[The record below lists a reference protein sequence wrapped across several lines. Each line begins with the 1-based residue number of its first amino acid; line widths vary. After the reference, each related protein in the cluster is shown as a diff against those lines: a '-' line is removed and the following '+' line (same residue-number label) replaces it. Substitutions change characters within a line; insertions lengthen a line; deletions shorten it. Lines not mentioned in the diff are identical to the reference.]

1 MDIVSA
7 LAAFAAYFFSGFA
20 MVLVFLFI
28 YTRITAHDEWALI
41 KENNQSAAFGFVGT
55 CLGYVIPLAS
65 AAVNSVSLLDYVIWG
80 VVALVVQLL
89 LFAAVKVYM
98 PRISDKIEANQLAAG
113 IFLGG
118 VSISGGVLNAA
129 CMTY

>member
-1 MDIVSA
+1 MDIIGA
-7 LAAFAAYFFSGFA
+7 LGAFAAYFFSGFA
-20 MVLVFLFI
+20 MVLVFLFV
-28 YTRITAHDEWALI
+28 YTRITPHDEWTLI
-41 KENNQSAAFGFVGT
+41 KQDNQAAAFAFIGA

-65 AAVNSVSLLDYVIWG
+65 AAVNSIGILDYLLWG

-89 LFAAVKVYM
+89 LFAAVKLYM
-98 PRISDKIEANQLAAG
+98 PRVSSKIEANHVAAG

-129 CMTY
+129 CMSY

>member
-1 MDIVSA
+1 MDIISA

-41 KENNQSAAFGFVGT
+41 KQNNQSAAFGFVGA

-65 AAVNSVSLLDYVIWG
+65 AAINSVSLLDYVIWG
-80 VVALVVQLL
+80 AVALVVQLL

-98 PRISDKIEANQLAAG
+98 PRISDKIEANHLAAG

>member
-1 MDIVSA
+1 MEIINL
-7 LAAFAAYFFSGFA
+7 LAAFASYFFSGVA

-41 KENNQSAAFGFVGT
+41 KQDNQAAALGFIGA

-65 AAVNSVSLLDYVIWG
+65 AAINSISLLDYLLWG
-80 VVALVVQLL
+80 GVALVVQLL
-89 LFAAVKVYM
+89 IFTAVKLYM
-98 PRISDKIEANQLAAG
+98 PRISEKIEANHTAAG

-118 VSISGGVLNAA
+118 VSVSGGVLNAA

>member
-41 KENNQSAAFGFVGT
+41 KENNQSAAFGFVGA

-80 VVALVVQLL
+80 AVALVVQLL

-98 PRISDKIEANQLAAG
+98 PRISDKIEANHLAAG

>member
-1 MDIVSA
+1 MTN
-7 LAAFAAYFFSGFA
+7 G
-20 MVLVFLFI
+20 
-28 YTRITAHDEWALI
+28 ALI
-41 KENNQSAAFGFVGT
+41 KENNQSAAFGFVGA

-80 VVALVVQLL
+80 AVALVVQLL

-98 PRISDKIEANQLAAG
+98 PRISDKIEANHLAAG

>member
-1 MDIVSA
+1 MDILSA
-7 LAAFAAYFFSGFA
+7 LAAFASYFFSGFA
-20 MVLVFLFI
+20 MALVFLFV
-28 YTRITAHDEWALI
+28 YTRITPHDEWALI
-41 KENNQSAAFGFVGT
+41 KADNQAAAFGFVGA

-65 AAVNSVSLLDYVIWG
+65 AAINSVSLLDYLLWG

-89 LFAAVKVYM
+89 LFAAVKIYM
-98 PRISDKIEANQLAAG
+98 PRISDKIESNHVAAG

>member
-1 MDIVSA
+1 M
-7 LAAFAAYFFSGFA
+7 
-20 MVLVFLFI
+20 FLFI
-28 YTRITAHDEWALI
+28 YTRITPHDEWALI
-41 KENNQSAAFGFVGT
+41 KADNQSAAFGFVGA

-65 AAVNSVSLLDYVIWG
+65 AAINSISLLDYLLWG

-89 LFAAVKVYM
+89 LFAAVKIYM
-98 PRISDKIEANQLAAG
+98 PRISDKIESNHLAAG

-129 CMTY
+129 CMSY

>member
-41 KENNQSAAFGFVGT
+41 KENNQSAAFGFVGA

>member
-1 MDIVSA
+1 MDIVNA

-41 KENNQSAAFGFVGT
+41 KENNQSAAFGFVGA

-80 VVALVVQLL
+80 AVALVVQLL

-98 PRISDKIEANQLAAG
+98 PRISDKIEANHLAAG

-118 VSISGGVLNAA
+118 LSISGGVLNAA

>member
-1 MDIVSA
+1 MDILSA
-7 LAAFAAYFFSGFA
+7 LAAFASYFFSGFA
-20 MVLVFLFI
+20 MVLVFLFV
-28 YTRITAHDEWALI
+28 YTRITPHDEWALI
-41 KENNQSAAFGFVGT
+41 KADNQAAAFGFVGA

-65 AAVNSVSLLDYVIWG
+65 AAINSVSLLDY
-80 VVALVVQLL
+80 L
-89 LFAAVKVYM
+89 
-98 PRISDKIEANQLAAG
+98 PRISDKIESNHVAAG

>member
-1 MDIVSA
+1 MDIISA
-7 LAAFAAYFFSGFA
+7 LAAFSAYFFSGFA

-41 KENNQSAAFGFVGT
+41 KQNNQSAAFGFVGA

-65 AAVNSVSLLDYVIWG
+65 AAINSVSLLDYVIWG
-80 VVALVVQLL
+80 AVALVVQLL

-98 PRISDKIEANQLAAG
+98 PRISDKIEANHLAAG

>member
-41 KENNQSAAFGFVGT
+41 KENNQSAAFGFVGA

-80 VVALVVQLL
+80 AVALVVQLL

-98 PRISDKIEANQLAAG
+98 PRISDKIEANHLAAG

-118 VSISGGVLNAA
+118 ISISGGVLNAA